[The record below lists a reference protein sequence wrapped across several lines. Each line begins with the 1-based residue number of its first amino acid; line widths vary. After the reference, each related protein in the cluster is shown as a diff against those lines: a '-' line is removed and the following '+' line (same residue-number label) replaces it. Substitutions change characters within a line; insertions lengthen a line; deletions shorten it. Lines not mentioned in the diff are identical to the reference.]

1 MMGSALGDGN
11 RRGMA
16 WWLTAAMVLALV
28 LVAAPP
34 TRAADSGLFQQA
46 VNFVFTGRIDP
57 TDGPDIVD
65 RPGCVVVMPDPR
77 NNRYARYHLGRFK
90 MDSARYNKR
99 YSGATTLY
107 DLDVQGDDVILEY
120 LAPDKKT
127 VNQAY
132 KTAQIPLPGNFDQT
146 QKALQIIS
154 QSCKAESP
162 KAPF

>member
-1 MMGSALGDGN
+1 MTGSALGEAS

-16 WWLTAAMVLALV
+16 WWLAAAIVLSIIPATA
-28 LVAAPP
+28 
-34 TRAADSGLFQQA
+34 TRAAESDLFQEA

-57 TDGPDIVD
+57 PDGPEIVD
-65 RPGCVVVMPDPR
+65 RKGCVVIVPDPR

-99 YSGATTLY
+99 YSGASALY

-132 KTAQIPLPGNFDQT
+132 KTAQVSLPGNFEQT

>member
-1 MMGSALGDGN
+1 MTGSALGDVG
-11 RRGMA
+11 RRGTA
-16 WWLTAAMVLALV
+16 WWLAAGIVLS
-28 LVAAPP
+28 LVAAAPP
-34 TRAADSGLFQQA
+34 ARAADGDLFQQA
-46 VNFVFTGRIDP
+46 VNFVFTGRVDP
-57 TDGPDIVD
+57 PDGPEIVD
-65 RPGCVVVMPDPR
+65 RPGCVVVVPDPR

-99 YSGATTLY
+99 YSGASTLY

-120 LAPDKKT
+120 LASDRKT

-132 KTAQIPLPGNFDQT
+132 KTAQISLPGNFDQT